1 MNFVAIE
8 SGVEVALPAALASR
22 FQVQPDQAERWCV
35 GLGGAGRSQ
44 DEGGSASSMPSGPLS
59 RTPASSSIDSTL

>member
-1 MNFVAIE
+1 MNVVALE

-22 FQVQPDQAERWCV
+22 FQVQPDDAACWCV
-35 GLGGAGRSQ
+35 GPGCSGRVQDDGGKVS
-44 DEGGSASSMPSGPLS
+44 SAPSGPLS